1 MYLLYCI
8 ILYLITM
15 IILRTSSYLLF
26 HINCNNKFKTSS
38 HFRIKVRQMSDSILN
53 NDQMNNIHK
62 NNNHINLEKLVN
74 GQINSYWLDRLSN
87 LERSAAINLIKQLTK
102 DNSLGFDIK
111 KGSSK
116 LFDLAIKTKEEY
128 NDKVII
134 IQNGEFYETFGIDA
148 IMLINYCGLNPM
160 VYILYI

>member
-1 MYLLYCI
+1 
-8 ILYLITM
+8 M
-15 IILRTSSYLLF
+15 IFLRTSSYLLS
-26 HINCNNKFKTSS
+26 HINCNNKFKSS
-38 HFRIKVRQMSDSILN
+38 PHFRIKVRQMSDSMLN
-53 NDQMNNIHK
+53 NNQMNNIYNY
-62 NNNHINLEKLVN
+62 NNNRINLEKLVD
-74 GQINSYWLDRLSN
+74 GQINSYWLDKLSN

-160 VYILYI
+160 VLHILI

>member
-1 MYLLYCI
+1 
-8 ILYLITM
+8 M
-15 IILRTSSYLLF
+15 IILRTTSYF
-26 HINCNNKFKTSS
+26 SHHINYKHRFKTSP
-38 HFRIKVRQMSDSILN
+38 HFRIKVRQMSDSMLDKNQI
-53 NDQMNNIHK
+53 NNIY
-62 NNNHINLEKLVN
+62 NNNNNRINLEKLTN
-74 GQINSYWLDRLSN
+74 GQIQSYWLDKLSN

-160 VYILYI
+160 VYTDIFIYRMTY

>member
-15 IILRTSSYLLF
+15 IILRTSSF
-26 HINCNNKFKTSS
+26 FSHHINHKHKFKTSS
-38 HFRIKVRQMSDSILN
+38 HFRIKVRQMSDSMHN
-53 NDQMNNIHK
+53 NNQMNNMD
-62 NNNHINLEKLVN
+62 NNNNRINLEKLVN
-74 GQINSYWLDRLSN
+74 GQINSYWLDKLSN

-102 DNSLGFDIK
+102 ENSLGFDIK